1 MKRILLTLVMS
12 LILIMIIIP
21 FNSLAGELSKAGTI
35 FVPVY
40 KSFYQSYG
48 STRDAYGL
56 TSTACFYNT
65 DPKSAIVVHAIE
77 YYDSSGKLT
86 NKLIDQPTTIKPLAS
101 REITLPHSTQ
111 PEDFGANLIVRWKSD
126 QPVNHP
132 LVEVLMVGQVL
143 NRGVSFLT
151 RGYEIKE

>member
-1 MKRILLTLVMS
+1 VKRISFILVIS
-12 LILIMIIIP
+12 LILINIIVP
-21 FNSLAGELSKAGTI
+21 FQSSAKELSIAGTVY
-35 FVPVY
+35 VPVY

-48 STRDAYGL
+48 STRDAYAL
-56 TSTACFYNT
+56 TSTACLHNT
-65 DPKSAIVVHAIE
+65 DPKREIVVHTIE
-77 YYDSSGKLT
+77 YYNSNGKLL
-86 NKLIDQPTTIKPLAS
+86 NKLIDEPITIKPWTS
-101 REITLPHSTQ
+101 REITLSHSTQ

-132 LVEVLMVGQVL
+132 IVEVLMVGQVL